1 MLLGKA
7 ITYFRQQ
14 INAHLGVVYFSRS
27 SVLQTTFTALEVENT
42 KQIKCSICLCFDGR
56 SVHEEQFI
64 TDIKFQPTQLW
75 FAPLRFDYVCAGT
88 PYLSN
93 YIVLY
98 VLILDYNI
106 LRTTISHLLVVK
118 IVFLIVS

>member
-1 MLLGKA
+1 MVFCKA

-14 INAHLGVVYFSRS
+14 TNAHLSVVYFSSS
-27 SVLQTTFTALEVENT
+27 SVLQTTFTELEVENT

-88 PYLSN
+88 KLAVPYISN
-93 YIVLY
+93 NIYVVL
-98 VLILDYNI
+98 LQQKQL
-106 LRTTISHLLVVK
+106 
-118 IVFLIVS
+118 F